1 MSGSGYV
8 PKWEDS
14 EEVKP
19 VSKETAAPYT
29 PKWEDSE
36 EIQGA
41 LENSSLADNA
51 ADTGFA
57 IATTGGG
64 AVTGGLLKEGIKK
77 GTNFVLPLLGKLD
90 TDETDFITKNRETYI
105 PLQKMESPLET
116 KFKQYQA
123 LSGKTRQTAFDAKNA
138 AIQSLEGV
146 EDWKPQKYF
155 EGLGRAA
162 SDPKYSSDV
171 SDERF
176 PALLAE
182 EGEKSQ
188 SKLRALK
195 DIDNQITSAENEL
208 RTSRETGF
216 GKKSVELEKK
226 LQELKN
232 LKASS
237 GDLNKE
243 IQNAAQQRFEKE
255 VLGTPKEVLE
265 TTPHLRNRTL
275 SPELTPLL
283 EAAVSKG
290 RNASNLTVK
299 DRVAQGILPALRDD
313 ADFSKFGS
321 AFTDKFKTDMSE
333 EIRRIL
339 GEENPRFDEQM
350 KRSSK
355 AIDTQKLFEDTGLK
369 WDKDAQRL
377 DLSTNTLMGIL
388 SDPEMKA
395 DKFKRIEDA
404 LRGAQELGID
414 VEGIATRSLKDG
426 GGVDADLF
434 LKQLEGARIRDKVIN
449 KVASNYSKH
458 KANQAAGQMLGKI
471 LATSAA
477 GGAVAGA
484 PGAVGGT
491 VAAVGS
497 DLFGSRLQEALALA
511 RSNPTVKFAGEALP
525 WVGGLIGLGV
535 GASNASAAGFDP
547 QEAAAIGAA
556 EALNPV
562 PFTDVTEAAKAVRD
576 IPQEA
581 LQKASGEVQSYSP
594 GGMPAQAAMVSGE
607 ALKGFTKPLRD
618 LGGLAVEGL
627 ESAGTSRANDA
638 RSRMEQNL
646 NAFRQLKQ
654 NNIPVT
660 NQMNEFKSPVQA
672 FQKDDLNNLA
682 QEFRAMGGGAEGF
695 AENLEKAARAE
706 DEDARNRIIHG
717 LSQQPGFRALMNRRN
732 K

>member
-1 MSGSGYV
+1 MGGNTFDPDKYLAE
-8 PKWEDS
+8 K
-14 EEVKP
+14 
-19 VSKETAAPYT
+19 APEPSTESFDPDAYLSQE
-29 PKWEDSE
+29 PQPSP
-36 EIQGA
+36 
-41 LENSSLADNA
+41 LADFA

-77 GTNFVLPLLGKLD
+77 GTNFALPFLGKLD
-90 TDETDFITKNRETYI
+90 TDETGFITKNRETYI

-116 KFKQYQA
+116 MFKQYQD

-265 TTPHLRNRTL
+265 TTPYLRNRTL

-283 EAAVSKG
+283 DAAVSKG

-377 DLSTNTLMGIL
+377 DLNTNTLMGNL
-388 SDPEMKA
+388 SDPKMNA
-395 DKFKRIEDA
+395 DKFKRIQDA
-404 LRGAQELGID
+404 VRGAQELGID

-449 KVASNYSKH
+449 KVASNYSKN
-458 KANQAAGQMLGKI
+458 KANQTAGQMLGKV
-471 LATSAA
+471 LTGSAA

-484 PGAVGGT
+484 PGAVGGA
-491 VAAVGS
+491 VAGIGS

-547 QEAAAIGAA
+547 ATSGMIGVA
-556 EALNPV
+556 EAIDPV
-562 PFTDVTEAAKAVRD
+562 PFASPLEGVKAVRD
-576 IPQEA
+576 LKPDPEGVEGEGTTLVDETGKPISRA
-581 LQKASGEVQSYSP
+581 QKAYEAGSYGAIP
-594 GGMPAQAAMVSGE
+594 GNIAALAGLVGQG
-607 ALKGFTKPLRD
+607 AAAVLDKP
-618 LGGLAVEGL
+618 GQ
-627 ESAGTSRANDA
+627 A
-638 RSRMEQNL
+638 RSNAARARMEQNL

-654 NNIPVT
+654 NTISVT
-660 NQMNEFKSPVQA
+660 DQLNEFKSPVQA